1 MLKPEWSR
9 RLSGTVGFRLSQA
22 STRFPRKMGA
32 SVSWM
37 FSRTQTTTRSIFA
50 YEAVSNICRQQR
62 VFVYS
67 LAALRWKVCNLF
79 CWRLCPVQVMNTCL
93 VLKLQEKAITAK
105 LEDWGIWSTYPSRIW
120 ASFLALRIE
129 KVNMREVYK
138 KYVKINPRVGWNR
151 CLSANNAWL
160 PASSYIMNTV

>member
-1 MLKPEWSR
+1 MDIVFCAGFLIYAAKFSWTKRWMLKPEWSR
-9 RLSGTVGFRLSQA
+9 RLSGTVDFRLSQA

-79 CWRLCPVQVMNTCL
+79 CWRLFPVQVMNTCL

-120 ASFLALRIE
+120 ASF
-129 KVNMREVYK
+129 
-138 KYVKINPRVGWNR
+138 
-151 CLSANNAWL
+151 
-160 PASSYIMNTV
+160 